1 MSFKEHFKAVL
12 SQFFVVATLINLAI
26 FILGEIFRP
35 EERFGYEAFLAPI
48 IYAALSL
55 VPMLLMYTKK
65 EPTVKQ
71 HIVRELLQLIV
82 VEIILIFFGLGVK
95 SLEPENLPL
104 TASFALSVFVIYVLV
119 YIIAWLLDLNT
130 ARQINTDLKSFQSK
144 VSGESVSDKQR

>member
-55 VPMLLMYTKK
+55 VPMLLMYSKK
-65 EPTVKQ
+65 ELTVKQ
-71 HIVRELLQLIV
+71 HIIRELLQLIV
-82 VEIILIFFGLGVK
+82 VEIILIFFGLGAK
-95 SLEPENLPL
+95 SFEPENITL
-104 TASFALSVFVIYVLV
+104 TSSFALSVFVIYILV
-119 YIIAWLLDLNT
+119 YVIAWLLDLNT
-130 ARQINTDLKSFQSK
+130 AKQINNDLKSFQNKFSEDEK
-144 VSGESVSDKQR
+144 SNH